1 MRGLEVKEIVQAY
14 MNNYVGFIHDPD
26 NIQEYVDG
34 LLPVYYGD
42 IYNEYHNHIGT
53 PLNIEI
59 TQDMVGVAF
68 WKIMNMEL
76 YDVYY
81 ELFMTELDRV
91 VEEMEEEE

>member
-14 MNNYVGFIHDPD
+14 MNNYDDIHDTD
-26 NIQEYVDG
+26 NISEYVDG
-34 LLPVYYGD
+34 LLPVYY
-42 IYNEYHNHIGT
+42 NEVYTEYQKHFGT

-59 TQDMVGVAF
+59 TQDMVGMAF

-76 YDVYY
+76 YTEYY
-81 ELFMTELDRV
+81 DMFMTEFNKV